1 RRHISRRDARAPVS
15 GDQEAASGRGDRGGT
30 QVSLRRDVHSAFDQ
44 ITPSMGGLP
53 ERVVQ
58 TVLSEGAT
66 RRRREKMLF
75 RIRAPLSLVAVFL
88 LIALVAAVFIGGRL
102 IEDWNAVHNGSPAG
116 QSTESE

>member
-1 RRHISRRDARAPVS
+1 M
-15 GDQEAASGRGDRGGT
+15 
-30 QVSLRRDVHSAFDQ
+30 SLRRDVHSAFDQ

-75 RIRAPLSLVAVFL
+75 RFRAPLSLVAVL
-88 LIALVAAVFIGGRL
+88 
-102 IEDWNAVHNGSPAG
+102 
-116 QSTESE
+116 